1 MAERSDFYTVMFV
14 PDDHGRTF
22 SIRVRRNILRAVV
35 LFLLVFAGGLVALM
49 FMLGDIGVK
58 LQFVK
63 ALRIE
68 KARLQNENERLLRA
82 FQKIRKLEVL
92 SDYLHRMALD
102 GIDSARMS
110 RFGEEQQTLAIAATD
125 TGAPVDRER
134 TNNGGEKAAAPD
146 RPQDFVLAIPSIPPV
161 EGWVTRGFSA
171 EKTGS
176 SSEPHAGIDIAAAA
190 GTPIRAPAPGVV
202 DRVGRDAYYGLLVV
216 VKHRFGFESRY
227 GHCSQ
232 VLVAAGDNVQRG
244 QTIALVG
251 SSGRS
256 SAPHLHYE
264 ILRDGKA
271 LDPKEYLFT
280 SVYE

>member
-1 MAERSDFYTVMFV
+1 MTEHGDFYTVMFV

-22 SIRVRRNILRAVV
+22 SIRVRRNLLRAAV
-35 LFLLVFAGGLVALM
+35 LILLVFAGGLAALAL
-49 FMLGDIGVK
+49 MLGDIGVK

-68 KARLQNENERLLRA
+68 KARLENENERLLRA
-82 FQKIRKLEVL
+82 FQKIRKIEVL
-92 SDYLHRMALD
+92 SEYLHRMALD
-102 GIDSARMS
+102 GIDSVRLS
-110 RFGEEQQTLAIAATD
+110 RFFEQQQASAIAAPDTD
-125 TGAPVDRER
+125 ATADRDHGREAG
-134 TNNGGEKAAAPD
+134 TAAAASN

-161 EGWVTRGFSA
+161 EGWVTRGFATENGGPA
-171 EKTGS
+171 E
-176 SSEPHAGIDIAAAA
+176 EPHAGIDIAAAA

-202 DRVGRDAYYGLLVV
+202 DRVGRDAYFGILVV
-216 VKHRFGFESRY
+216 IKHRFGFESRY

-232 VLVAAGDNVQRG
+232 VLVAAGDNIQRG

-271 LDPKEYLFT
+271 VDPKDFLST

>member
-1 MAERSDFYTVMFV
+1 MAEQGDFYTVMFV

-35 LFLLVFAGGLVALM
+35 LFLLIFAGGLAALM

-63 ALRIE
+63 SLRNDN
-68 KARLQNENERLLRA
+68 ARLENENGRLLRA

-92 SDYLHRMALD
+92 SDYLQRMALD
-102 GIDSARMS
+102 GIDSARLS
-110 RFGEEQQTLAIAATD
+110 RFAEEQRASAIVGTD
-125 TGAPVDRER
+125 TGSPVDRER
-134 TNNGGEKAAAPD
+134 GNNAGERPAAPN
-146 RPQDFVLAIPSIPPV
+146 RPQDFALAIPSIPPV
-161 EGWVTRGFSA
+161 EGWVTRDFSA
-171 EKTGS
+171 GKTAVSG
-176 SSEPHAGIDIAAAA
+176 EPHPGIDIAAAA

-271 LDPKEYLFT
+271 VDPKDFLST